1 MDLHFT
7 FSECG
12 TARQLLV
19 PLSTSAHAHRH
30 YTFLRIPERLQQ
42 LLYLLV
48 PQAWLFHLC
57 VYSVAYVRPL
67 PWCVAT
73 QGASPTTIWDFG
85 LRRRQK
91 QSLNDMLA
99 SVSVIALIG
108 TFQMAHSSPHHWK
121 LSDRAVLWSSE
132 WSQLLWS
139 NIKRRRAHLI
149 WFWDSWLILLLSFSN
164 FKFISEQIFTAYW
177 DLCA

>member
-57 VYSVAYVRPL
+57 VYSVAYMRPL

-108 TFQMAHSSPHHWK
+108 TFQMAHSSPHH
-121 LSDRAVLWSSE
+121 
-132 WSQLLWS
+132 
-139 NIKRRRAHLI
+139 
-149 WFWDSWLILLLSFSN
+149 
-164 FKFISEQIFTAYW
+164 
-177 DLCA
+177 